1 MEMAIGGWWPYHAGH
16 GSSQARAPA
25 GRTAR
30 TRRGV
35 RPDAC
40 ATRSGGGDRPDHGP
54 GTGIHRSRRRLDR
67 GAGGRRP
74 GGPPADGQRA
84 GQRGRRAGRTR
95 GCGAGREGDADPPP
109 ELGQRLLHR
118 PEPAGAVPQPCPGG
132 TAARDDRGAD
142 RPQWTVVRRAV
153 RGKPRRRR
161 VRRADRPGAGTHR
174 GTGRHRP
181 GGRRAGPARRRG
193 RRPRGAPPARPG
205 TARHGRRDAVH
216 AAGRDPPARPRAG
229 PGPAVARPGQRDGTA
244 GGRGG
249 RGAARVAAGTARGAG
264 GGRAGR
270 RAARALPGVHRPFR
284 GTRAY
289 PDAHRP
295 AGPAA
300 VPDPGAR
307 RLRPGGAA
315 ERGEALAGQFR
326 RGERVRAAR
335 RGRGQRQRRRGRA
348 AAGVRRPGRT
358 GHRGGRRAAGSGR
371 RYRDPRPRRGRRSD
385 GAGVAA
391 EVIHV
396 LVVDDHPIVLD
407 GVTLALH
414 NTSWLRVAGYARSGK
429 EAIAALRTL
438 RPDVVLLD
446 LRLPDMLGPEAVQ
459 ALRAGDPAVKVIM
472 FTAYPD
478 HAALDAALA
487 AGAHGVVVK
496 DSEPA
501 ELVDVIARVLA
512 GERVGSVDGSV
523 GTALNGKLREH
534 GLTRR
539 EYDILRRV
547 AMGETNPE
555 IAAAL
560 GLTRNTVKTYLQR
573 TLEKLGARNRVEALS
588 RASQLGIL

>member
-1 MEMAIGGWWPYHAGH
+1 M
-16 GSSQARAPA
+16 
-25 GRTAR
+25 
-30 TRRGV
+30 
-35 RPDAC
+35 
-40 ATRSGGGDRPDHGP
+40 
-54 GTGIHRSRRRLDR
+54 
-67 GAGGRRP
+67 
-74 GGPPADGQRA
+74 
-84 GQRGRRAGRTR
+84 
-95 GCGAGREGDADPPP
+95 
-109 ELGQRLLHR
+109 
-118 PEPAGAVPQPCPGG
+118 
-132 TAARDDRGAD
+132 
-142 RPQWTVVRRAV
+142 
-153 RGKPRRRR
+153 
-161 VRRADRPGAGTHR
+161 
-174 GTGRHRP
+174 
-181 GGRRAGPARRRG
+181 
-193 RRPRGAPPARPG
+193 
-205 TARHGRRDAVH
+205 
-216 AAGRDPPARPRAG
+216 
-229 PGPAVARPGQRDGTA
+229 
-244 GGRGG
+244 
-249 RGAARVAAGTARGAG
+249 
-264 GGRAGR
+264 
-270 RAARALPGVHRPFR
+270 
-284 GTRAY
+284 
-289 PDAHRP
+289 
-295 AGPAA
+295 
-300 VPDPGAR
+300 
-307 RLRPGGAA
+307 
-315 ERGEALAGQFR
+315 
-326 RGERVRAAR
+326 
-335 RGRGQRQRRRGRA
+335 
-348 AAGVRRPGRT
+348 
-358 GHRGGRRAAGSGR
+358 
-371 RYRDPRPRRGRRSD
+371 
-385 GAGVAA
+385 
-391 EVIHV
+391 IHV